1 MSQSCDLALRPNG
14 KPKIEQVILCPVHEK
29 SEVDEQGGFSAQ
41 RWEDAR
47 KGKLPRYHL
56 LNHCELTDHK
66 SDCRLIDL
74 GNVFSLPFTLISQV
88 AKERGDRIRLNSPYR
103 EHMSQAFA
111 RFFMRVG
118 LPVDIRPFV

>member
-1 MSQSCDLALRPNG
+1 MLTRASQA
-14 KPKIEQVILCPVHEK
+14 
-29 SEVDEQGGFSAQ
+29 QGGLPSPQ
-41 RWEDAR
+41 RETRGA
-47 KGKLPRYHL
+47 KTPGKENCRYHL

-88 AKERGDRIRLNSPYR
+88 AKERGDRIRLNPPYR